1 MFEEQLPVV
10 KLQICL
16 FHALRSYWREVT
28 ADKLGIRP
36 GERDY
41 SLEIIT
47 KLAYSHSE
55 EEYEKHY
62 ITLLET
68 APKSVIN
75 YYNANWHVI
84 KYVWVECFKSA
95 CITFGERTN
104 NRLESINSK
113 VKSVC
118 SKFSSLCQFFDQF
131 FSVLSVLQNE

>member
-1 MFEEQLPVV
+1 LIGVHV
-10 KLQICL
+10 L
-16 FHALRSYWREVT
+16 ARS
-28 ADKLGIRP
+28 
-36 GERDY
+36 
-41 SLEIIT
+41 EIIT
-47 KLAYSHSE
+47 KLAYSRSE

-62 ITLLET
+62 ATLLET
-68 APKSVIN
+68 APKSVVN

-118 SKFSSLCQFFDQF
+118 SKFASLSQFFDQF
-131 FSVLSVLQNE
+131 FSVLSVLQSERDHGTVTWH